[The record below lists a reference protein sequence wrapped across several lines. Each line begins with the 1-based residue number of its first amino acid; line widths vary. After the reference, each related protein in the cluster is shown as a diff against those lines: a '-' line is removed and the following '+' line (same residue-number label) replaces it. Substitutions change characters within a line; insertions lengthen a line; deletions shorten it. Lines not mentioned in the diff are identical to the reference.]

1 MLSDTSIHSIFKG
14 TVLAFFFLLLPVAT
28 TAHNVDGN
36 GQEGLAEAIHA
47 LQVAA
52 GMEPDSSS
60 PTGTA
65 QPSQVLSGVTFS
77 NENES
82 GLVGEYNGR
91 TGTAQAAQVFSG
103 VTFSNE
109 SESDLVGAY
118 HGPPG
123 CYASGAWHE
132 VVCYQKCWEK
142 HSGNTDDYISC
153 RNYLCD
159 QISRDMRSWYAIQG
173 FCM

>member
-1 MLSDTSIHSIFKG
+1 MISNTSKNVIFMG
-14 TVLAFFFLLLPVAT
+14 SVLVFFFVVLPIASN
-28 TAHNVDGN
+28 AHNVDGN

-52 GMEPDSSS
+52 GMAPDSSS

-65 QPSQVLSGVTFS
+65 QPDQVLSGVTFS

-82 GLVGEYNGR
+82 GLVGTYDGR
-91 TGTAQAAQVFSG
+91 TGTALPAQVFSG
-103 VTFSNE
+103 VTYSNE
-109 SESDLVGAY
+109 TESGLVGEY

-123 CYASGAWHE
+123 CRGPGYWH
-132 VVCYQKCWEK
+132 VYFCYGDCFDKY
-142 HSGNTDDYISC
+142 GTDTEAADSC

-159 QISRDMRSWYAIQG
+159 ILSNDSRSRNHITE